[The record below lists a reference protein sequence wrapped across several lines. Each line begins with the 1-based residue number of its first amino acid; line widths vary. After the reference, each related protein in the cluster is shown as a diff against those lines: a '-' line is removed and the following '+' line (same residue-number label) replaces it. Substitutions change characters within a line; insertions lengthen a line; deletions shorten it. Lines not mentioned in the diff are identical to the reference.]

1 MKRML
6 TMKEVMEL
14 DILKTSAVKTA
25 YPSLQE
31 RVVEWV
37 SITEAPVEHFV
48 RKNEMVLTTGI
59 GYAQEPERF
68 YEFVQDVIQS
78 GASGLGVATGR
89 YIMDIDPFCL
99 ELAEEHD
106 FPIICL
112 PWEVRF
118 ADVTQSITTKMM
130 DVKKGYMEELQ
141 TIGQELL
148 SIVLGGGT
156 LAQLTQYVR
165 DELHLSTYIT
175 DPDGELMGPI
185 ALDIEDPLNWVTLIK
200 KQADSLA
207 QPIPGNLDH
216 PLLTKVETGSTAL
229 GTFIRLPISQ
239 GKQVPQGYVYMI
251 LDHNPTSVPDTFLIV
266 LEHIGTAAA
275 FWFLRE
281 NAVLEAQ
288 AKVKNHFVWE
298 LAKDLIRSDEEMQ
311 SRAKVLGYYLD
322 LPYVAIVGYPDIT
335 HSFFENHSQDAWAV
349 SLEHYVEKEVNLV
362 ARSIHHQTMSTFQ
375 NNELIIFLEV
385 TEDAERETVH
395 NFLDLISRRL
405 INLFPSMVMDW
416 GIGEGGGSLSSFSQ
430 SYEQAFQALQI
441 GKRRNDQ
448 SRRVFY
454 SDTRVDRVLKAMGD
468 DPELYEVVLEVVTPL
483 HRYDL
488 KRNMDLIG
496 TFTTYHRNQSKISQT
511 ARALHL
517 HRQSLLYRLRKI
529 ESLTQLSLANP
540 DDIFLLELSIRIW
553 QMQKRDRL

>member
-1 MKRML
+1 
-6 TMKEVMEL
+6 MKEIIEL

-37 SITEAPVEHFV
+37 SITEAPVENFV

-68 YEFVQDVIQS
+68 HEFVEDVIQS

-89 YIMDIDPFCL
+89 YIMDIDQPCMD
-99 ELAEEHD
+99 LAEKHR
-106 FPIICL
+106 FPIVCL

-118 ADVTQSITTKMM
+118 ADVTQSITTKIM
-130 DVKKGYMEELQ
+130 DVKKGYIEELQ

-156 LAQLTQYVR
+156 LSQLTQYIS
-165 DELHLSTYIT
+165 DELHLPTYIT
-175 DPDGELMGPI
+175 DANGELMG
-185 ALDIEDPLNWVTLIK
+185 ASTLIIK
-200 KQADSLA
+200 DQSSWITLMKEQADTLA
-207 QPIPGNLDH
+207 QPIPGGHDH
-216 PLLTKVETGSTAL
+216 PLLTKVQSGSTSL
-229 GTFIRLPISQ
+229 GAFLRLPISQ
-239 GKQVPQGYVYMI
+239 AKQTAQGYVYMI
-251 LDHNPTSVPDTFLIV
+251 LDHNPTSVPDTFFIV
-266 LEHIGTAAA
+266 LEHVGTAAA

-298 LAKDLIRSDEEMQ
+298 LAKDLFRSEEEMQ
-311 SRAKVLGYYLD
+311 TRAKTLGYHLD
-322 LPYVAIVGYPDIT
+322 LPYVAIVGYPDVT
-335 HSFFENHSQDAWAV
+335 HSFFGNTSQEAWSV
-349 SLEHYVEKEVNLV
+349 SLEHYVEKEVNHV
-362 ARSIHHQTMSTFQ
+362 AKSIHHQAMSTFQ
-375 NNELIIFLEV
+375 NNQLIIFLEV
-385 TEDAERETVH
+385 TEEAERETVH
-395 NFLDLISRRL
+395 SFLDLMNRRF
-405 INLFPSMVMDW
+405 INLFPSVNMDW
-416 GIGEGGGSLSSFSQ
+416 GIGDGGGTLSTFSQ

-441 GKRRNDQ
+441 GKRRNDR

-454 SDTRVDRVLKAMGD
+454 SDTRVDRVLQAMGD
-468 DPELYEVVLEVVTPL
+468 DAELYDVVLEVIKPL
-483 HRYDL
+483 YQYDL

-511 ARALHL
+511 ARVLHL

-540 DDIFLLELSIRIW
+540 DDVFLLELSIRIW
-553 QMQKRDRL
+553 RMQEKI

>member
-1 MKRML
+1 ML
-6 TMKEVMEL
+6 TMKDVMEL
-14 DILKTSAVKTA
+14 DILKTAAIKTA
-25 YPSLQE
+25 HPRLHE

-37 SITEAPVEHFV
+37 SITEAPVENFV

-89 YIMDIDPFCL
+89 YILDIDQLCM

-118 ADVTQSITTKMM
+118 ADVTQSITTKIL
-130 DVKKGYMEELQ
+130 DIKQGYMDELQ
-141 TIGQELL
+141 IIGQELL
-148 SIVLGGGT
+148 SIVLGGGS
-156 LAQLTQYVR
+156 LLQLTHYISS
-165 DELHLSTYIT
+165 ELHLSTYIT
-175 DPDGELMGPI
+175 DDKGELMGPVS
-185 ALDIEDPLNWVTLIK
+185 LENEEQSSWVTLMRD
-200 KQADSLA
+200 QADSLA
-207 QPIPGNLDH
+207 QPIPGSQSH
-216 PLLTKVETGSTAL
+216 PLLTKVETGSTSY
-229 GTFIRLPISQ
+229 GTFLRLPILQ
-239 GKQVPQGYVYMI
+239 GKQVVQGYVYMI
-251 LDHNPTSVPDTFLIV
+251 LDHHPPSVPDTFFIV

-298 LAKDLIRSDEEMQ
+298 LAKDLFRSVEEMQ
-311 SRAKVLGYYLD
+311 SRAKALGYHLD
-322 LPYVAIVGYPDIT
+322 LPYVAIVGYPDVT
-335 HSFFENHSQDAWAV
+335 HSFFGDTAHDAWSV
-349 SLEHYVEKEVNLV
+349 SLEHYVEKEVNHV
-362 ARSIHHQTMSTFQ
+362 ARSIHHQAMSTSQ
-375 NNELIIFLEV
+375 NNQLIIFLEV

-395 NFLDLISRRL
+395 SFLDLMNRRL
-405 INLFPSMVMDW
+405 MNLFPSMNMDW
-416 GIGEGGGSLSSFSQ
+416 GIGDGGSSLSSFSQ

-441 GKRRNDQ
+441 GKRRNDR

-454 SDTRVDRVLKAMGD
+454 SDTRVDRVLQAMGD
-468 DPELYEVVLEVVTPL
+468 DPELYDVVLEVITPL
-483 HRYDL
+483 YQYDL
-488 KRNMDLIG
+488 KRSMDLIG

-511 ARALHL
+511 ARVLHL

-529 ESLTQLSLANP
+529 ETLTHLSLANP
-540 DDIFLLELSIRIW
+540 DDVFLLELSIRIW
-553 QMQKRDRL
+553 QMQKKD

>member
-1 MKRML
+1 ML

-25 YPSLQE
+25 YPRLHE

-68 YEFVQDVIQS
+68 FEFVQDVIQS

-89 YIMDIDPFCL
+89 YIMDIDQSCL

-106 FPIICL
+106 FPIVCL

-118 ADVTQSITTKMM
+118 ADVTQSITTKIM

-156 LAQLTQYVR
+156 LAQLTQYIR

-175 DPDGELMGPI
+175 DPEGDLMEPVT
-185 ALDIEDPLNWVTLIK
+185 LDIEEQSSWVALMK
-200 KQADSLA
+200 EQADSLA
-207 QPIPGNLDH
+207 QPIPESQEH
-216 PLLTKVETGSTAL
+216 PLVTRVETGSTAL
-229 GTFIRLPISQ
+229 GTFLRLPILQ
-239 GKQVPQGYVYMI
+239 GNQVPQGYVYMI
-251 LDHNPTSVPDTFLIV
+251 LDHNPISVPDTFFIV

-298 LAKDLIRSDEEMQ
+298 LAKDLIRSDEERQ
-311 SRAKVLGYYLD
+311 SRAKALGYHLD
-322 LPYVAIVGYPDIT
+322 VPYVAIVGYPDST
-335 HSFFENHSQDAWAV
+335 HSFFGNHSRDAWSV
-349 SLEHYVEKEVNLV
+349 SLEHYVEKEVDHV
-362 ARSIHHQTMSTFQ
+362 ARSIHHQAMSTFQ
-375 NNELIIFLEV
+375 NNQMIIFLEV

-395 NFLDLISRRL
+395 SFLDLMNRRL
-405 INLFPSMVMDW
+405 IHLIPSIIMNW
-416 GIGEGGGSLSSFSQ
+416 GIGDGGGFLFSFSQ
-430 SYEQAFQALQI
+430 SYEQACHALQI
-441 GKRRNDQ
+441 GKRKNEQ

-454 SDTRVDRVLKAMGD
+454 SDTRVDRVLQAMGD
-468 DPELYEVVLEVVTPL
+468 DPELYDVVIEVVTPL
-483 HRYDL
+483 SQYDL
-488 KRNMDLIG
+488 KRNMDLIK

-540 DDIFLLELSIRIW
+540 DDVFLLELSIRIW
-553 QMQKRDRL
+553 HMQKKDRD

>member
-1 MKRML
+1 
-6 TMKEVMEL
+6 
-14 DILKTSAVKTA
+14 
-25 YPSLQE
+25 
-31 RVVEWV
+31 
-37 SITEAPVEHFV
+37 
-48 RKNEMVLTTGI
+48 
-59 GYAQEPERF
+59 
-68 YEFVQDVIQS
+68 
-78 GASGLGVATGR
+78 
-89 YIMDIDPFCL
+89 
-99 ELAEEHD
+99 
-106 FPIICL
+106 
-112 PWEVRF
+112 
-118 ADVTQSITTKMM
+118 
-130 DVKKGYMEELQ
+130 MEELQ

-175 DPDGELMGPI
+175 DPDGELMPI
-185 ALDIEDPLNWVTLIK
+185 ALDIEDPLSWVTLMK
-200 KQADSLA
+200 EQADSLA

-311 SRAKVLGYYLD
+311 SRAKVLGYHLD
-322 LPYVAIVGYPDIT
+322 LPYVAIVGYPDVT
-335 HSFFENHSQDAWAV
+335 HSFFGNHSQDAWAV

-375 NNELIIFLEV
+375 NNQLIIFLEV

-395 NFLDLISRRL
+395 NFLDLMSRRL
-405 INLFPSMVMDW
+405 INHFPSMVMDW
-416 GIGEGGGSLSSFSQ
+416 GIGDGGGSISSFSQ

-448 SRRVFY
+448 SRRIFY
-454 SDTRVDRVLKAMGD
+454 SDTRVDRVLQAMGD
-468 DPELYEVVLEVVTPL
+468 DPELYDVVLEVVTPL

-540 DDIFLLELSIRIW
+540 DDLFLLELSIRIW
-553 QMQKRDRL
+553 KMQKRDRL